1 MIDFVEGRNPA
12 LESPGYFVTSSLSGL
27 EAHWRR
33 RLEACATG
41 KSIKGSNGKIPLPLV
56 GQRGFERKV
65 GEPKQLNYFAAR
77 RVSSLALALAMT
89 SSLTFFGQGA

>member
-1 MIDFVEGRNPA
+1 MIA
-12 LESPGYFVTSSLSGL
+12 
-27 EAHWRR
+27 
-33 RLEACATG
+33 
-41 KSIKGSNGKIPLPLV
+41 SIKKPGLFSPLLKSVSRFDDDLASASTEKTKIPLPLV